1 MIQETIAQLTGH
13 LKFVVDSRPLR
24 EFERNLARVQTK
36 LNQFAKTA
44 NQKIQFK
51 PMLNANVMAQQK
63 GAFQQLMQQAK
74 LQRITNDNAHR
85 SVMANMKQQ
94 HQAAMGN
101 ATLQLANARIQ
112 QQAAIAGARLTAA
125 TAAAERRAQAARLTM
140 NQRIAAATT
149 RQRRLD
155 ELHAIRVQRAQLG
168 LQRAQAASRAGGGGF
183 GGVGVNAGAIASMM
197 PGGGFSSL
205 ISGSGAAAAGLGA
218 LAGATAGAIIGL
230 RMLATEAQ
238 KAGDWQ
244 AHASAQ
250 MKVFDSQAVQQNMEW
265 LFNIANDL
273 GVSAR
278 DTQQGVMRALIG
290 MRDGGMSTNAAKQST
305 YDVMA
310 YARASGLDTA
320 TVDLVFR
327 AMGQMLSKGQV
338 YSEELK
344 SQFAEHM
351 PGAMKIAA
359 QAWAELNN
367 LPADEGSMKRLS
379 KDMEDGKIAGAMV
392 APFIERMTSI
402 MGSRANDGGRLDI
415 IRQSGDA
422 ATARRENVMQQNLAG
437 AWNANGGELKNA
449 VQEFQGAAVPLLR
462 ELGPLLKALAP
473 YSAAIV
479 KSTTD
484 MAVSLAQFLPGITA
498 GIEGFSENPYF
509 KRISESIDKYNQA
522 FASFFD
528 VVKPVLTGPVADL
541 AKFLL
546 GGVVEVIARQL
557 EFIGTVIS
565 VAARAIEWIANKLGA
580 NFRPASQ
587 QRSAEKG
594 AEQAA
599 RNMPSLVK
607 RRWTEEEI
615 DASASEQQRR
625 VRRNQNAYFDQYVQQ
640 IDREAAELFVR
651 GAMGPMSADSFNKL
665 DPMARYEAVSA
676 AKGRELAS
684 GVTSAPSGY
693 LDSQKMLDTIKSVND
708 STVQAIKQA
717 GIDSAAAMREATE
730 AMSHPQAPVTFN
742 IHGATDPHEVA
753 REVNRTLD
761 ERQRREEAAAGQ
773 GF

>member
-13 LKFVVDSRPLR
+13 LKFIVDSRPLR

-94 HQAAMGN
+94 QQAAMGN
-101 ATLQLANARIQ
+101 AKLQLANARIQ

-125 TAAAERRAQAARLTM
+125 TAAAERRAQAARLVM
-140 NQRIAAATT
+140 NQRIAANTT

-183 GGVGVNAGAIASMM
+183 GGVGVNAGAITSMM

-218 LAGATAGAIIGL
+218 LAGATAAAIIGL
-230 RMLATEAQ
+230 RTLATEAQ

-250 MKVFDSQAVQQNMEW
+250 MRVFDSQSVQQNMEW

-290 MRDGGMSTNAAKQST
+290 MRDGGMSTDAAKRTT

-327 AMGQMLSKGQV
+327 AMGQMLSKSQV

-359 QAWAELNN
+359 EAWAELNN
-367 LPADEGSMKRLS
+367 LPADEGAMKRLS

-392 APFIERMTSI
+392 APFIERMTAI
-402 MGSRANDGGRLDI
+402 MGSRANDGGRLDV

-422 ATARRENVMQQNLAG
+422 SMARRENVMQQNLAG

-449 VQEFQGAAVPLLR
+449 VQEFQSATVPLLR

-484 MAVSLAQFLPGITA
+484 MAVSLAQFLPGITS

-509 KRISESIDKYNQA
+509 KRISESIEKYNQA
-522 FASFFD
+522 FSSFFD
-528 VVKPVLTGPVADL
+528 VVKPILTGPVADL

-546 GGVVEVIARQL
+546 GGVVDVIARQL
-557 EFIGTVIS
+557 EFIGTVIN
-565 VAARAIEWIANKLGA
+565 VAARAIGWIANKMGA
-580 NFRPASQ
+580 DFRPASQ

-594 AEQAA
+594 TEQAE
-599 RNMPSLVK
+599 RNLPPLVR

-615 DASASEQQRR
+615 DNAASEQQRR
-625 VRRNQNAYFDQYVQQ
+625 VRRNQNAYFDHYARQ
-640 IDREAAELFVR
+640 IDREAAELFTR
-651 GAMGPMSADSFNKL
+651 GAMGPMSPDSFNKL
-665 DPMARYEAVSA
+665 DPIARYEAVSA

-693 LDSQKMLDTIKSVND
+693 LDSQKTLDTLKNISD

-717 GIDSAAAMREATE
+717 GVDSAAAMREATE
-730 AMSHPQAPVTFN
+730 AMGRPQAPVTFN

-761 ERQRREEAAAGQ
+761 ERQRREEAAAAQ

>member
-101 ATLQLANARIQ
+101 AKLQLANARIQ

-327 AMGQMLSKGQV
+327 AMGQMLSKG
-338 YSEELK
+338 
-344 SQFAEHM
+344 
-351 PGAMKIAA
+351 
-359 QAWAELNN
+359 
-367 LPADEGSMKRLS
+367 
-379 KDMEDGKIAGAMV
+379 
-392 APFIERMTSI
+392 
-402 MGSRANDGGRLDI
+402 
-415 IRQSGDA
+415 
-422 ATARRENVMQQNLAG
+422 
-437 AWNANGGELKNA
+437 
-449 VQEFQGAAVPLLR
+449 
-462 ELGPLLKALAP
+462 
-473 YSAAIV
+473 
-479 KSTTD
+479 
-484 MAVSLAQFLPGITA
+484 
-498 GIEGFSENPYF
+498 
-509 KRISESIDKYNQA
+509 
-522 FASFFD
+522 
-528 VVKPVLTGPVADL
+528 
-541 AKFLL
+541 
-546 GGVVEVIARQL
+546 
-557 EFIGTVIS
+557 
-565 VAARAIEWIANKLGA
+565 
-580 NFRPASQ
+580 
-587 QRSAEKG
+587 
-594 AEQAA
+594 
-599 RNMPSLVK
+599 
-607 RRWTEEEI
+607 
-615 DASASEQQRR
+615 
-625 VRRNQNAYFDQYVQQ
+625 
-640 IDREAAELFVR
+640 
-651 GAMGPMSADSFNKL
+651 
-665 DPMARYEAVSA
+665 
-676 AKGRELAS
+676 
-684 GVTSAPSGY
+684 
-693 LDSQKMLDTIKSVND
+693 
-708 STVQAIKQA
+708 
-717 GIDSAAAMREATE
+717 
-730 AMSHPQAPVTFN
+730 
-742 IHGATDPHEVA
+742 
-753 REVNRTLD
+753 
-761 ERQRREEAAAGQ
+761 
-773 GF
+773 